1 MIAALQIEY
10 PGLLQMGCYFHFS
23 QCLLR
28 KVQALHLKPTYEN
41 DVAFR
46 VIIRQ
51 FCAIAFVPIP
61 VVPETFDM
69 LVRSIPRRYV
79 AMLAGF
85 VAYYQVCTQT
95 FEFLRQN
102 LFISAVCLHFVRA
115 LAKLKGLQFSR
126 QKE

>member
-1 MIAALQIEY
+1 MQPHTWLIDFEVGMIAALQIEY

-28 KVQALHLKPTYEN
+28 KVQALNLKPTYEN

-61 VVPETFDM
+61 LVPETFNM
-69 LVRSIPRRYV
+69 LVASIPRRYV
-79 AMLAGF
+79 AMLADF
-85 VAYYQVCTQT
+85 VAYYQVCTQII
-95 FEFLRQN
+95 EFSRQN
-102 LFISAVCLHFVRA
+102 LFISAV
-115 LAKLKGLQFSR
+115 S
-126 QKE
+126 